1 MSVVYNPLSG
11 NFETKEPGPQGP
23 AGTVSAAGDGSQG
36 TPSISFASESNTGLY
51 KYADESIA
59 ISTGGTGK
67 LFIDSNGRVG
77 IGEAN
82 PSHKLDIVGNSN
94 QIVTSRVS
102 NPDVGV
108 RLSAYTNQHAEI
120 RVETNHPL
128 VFKTNGNNERL
139 RIENSG
145 AASFK
150 GGTVLVE
157 ATSNTA
163 NAQLSLG
170 RPNSTSAG
178 YIRYIN
184 NENAMAF
191 RTNGSGEDMRLDSSG
206 RLGLGTTLPSTA
218 LHVNSTNNFTIAGT
232 IQTNAGN
239 SYVSFVDNGTTA
251 GHVRCGS
258 QGNDFVVNAGG
269 DRRMQITSAGNV
281 GIGVTNP
288 QARLEIGG
296 TETAGV
302 PAIDVS
308 TYAADVTD
316 TSDIVLSPN
325 GVIRAQDSINNV
337 VNSGGFYTWNIGGT
351 DDKAGKAGSSESMR
365 LDASGNL
372 KLGGSTISTSPNINL
387 KADGQGEFAAGNVVL
402 KSGSGYSS
410 VEVKNTAQRYSLGTD
425 GATNNLRVYNGT
437 TSTTFSSWRTNGDF
451 YHGGG
456 TANGTD
462 ISSPNIRLNANG
474 SAEFKA
480 RVTSNRATDG
490 YAFEVNYNSVLR
502 GGIYAS
508 STGASLVLR
517 IPAVLL
523 MFPLMGLTVLPRSW
537 VVLV

>member
-206 RLGLGTTLPSTA
+206 RLGLGTTLPRLPST
-218 LHVNSTNNFTIAGT
+218 LT
-232 IQTNAGN
+232 Q
-239 SYVSFVDNGTTA
+239 
-251 GHVRCGS
+251 
-258 QGNDFVVNAGG
+258 
-269 DRRMQITSAGNV
+269 QITS
-281 GIGVTNP
+281 
-288 QARLEIGG
+288 LL
-296 TETAGV
+296 
-302 PAIDVS
+302 PAPFKLMLVIP
-308 TYAADVTD
+308 
-316 TSDIVLSPN
+316 TSAL
-325 GVIRAQDSINNV
+325 
-337 VNSGGFYTWNIGGT
+337 
-351 DDKAGKAGSSESMR
+351 
-365 LDASGNL
+365 
-372 KLGGSTISTSPNINL
+372 
-387 KADGQGEFAAGNVVL
+387 
-402 KSGSGYSS
+402 
-410 VEVKNTAQRYSLGTD
+410 
-425 GATNNLRVYNGT
+425 
-437 TSTTFSSWRTNGDF
+437 
-451 YHGGG
+451 
-456 TANGTD
+456 
-462 ISSPNIRLNANG
+462 
-474 SAEFKA
+474 
-480 RVTSNRATDG
+480 
-490 YAFEVNYNSVLR
+490 
-502 GGIYAS
+502 
-508 STGASLVLR
+508 
-517 IPAVLL
+517 
-523 MFPLMGLTVLPRSW
+523 
-537 VVLV
+537 